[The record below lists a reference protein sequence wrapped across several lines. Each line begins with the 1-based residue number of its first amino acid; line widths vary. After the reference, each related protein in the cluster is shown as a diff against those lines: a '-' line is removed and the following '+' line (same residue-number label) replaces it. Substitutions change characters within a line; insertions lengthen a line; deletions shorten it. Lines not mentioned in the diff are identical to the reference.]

1 MDAGGGG
8 GGGRA
13 AAGGVDGGLVSDERP
28 GGTRLDFASNGQ
40 PGGGAEAS
48 EKHRAPDGRLV
59 EIRNVWADNLE
70 TEMVIIRD
78 LVEDYP
84 YVAMDTEFPGV
95 VARPVGDFNQPDFQY
110 QTLRCNVDML
120 KMIQLGLSF
129 ANEKGELPEDGCCTW
144 QFNFAFN
151 LSEDM
156 YAHDSIQLLKNSGID
171 FQGHERRGIDL
182 QDFGELLMT
191 SGLVLLPNVTW
202 LSFHSGYDFGYLIKL
217 LTCSNLPTQE
227 SDFFDLLQLYFPK
240 IYDIKYLVSSQDGFH
255 GGLNKLADDLK
266 VERIGPMHQAGSDSL
281 LTEQVFLKVADVY
294 FNGVANLDLGKSRG
308 KFAGQLYGYGGNQT
322 GIYRPGSN
330 NNNANNAKQNNN
342 NGGAGGAAAGGT
354 LPTAA
359 ATAAGEAAVAAAANS
374 GATVTSAGGGGSAA
388 TAAGTAAAT
397 AASTGATGDS
407 ATAAAA
413 ASGSSG

>member
-1 MDAGGGG
+1 MDTGGGG
-8 GGGRA
+8 GGG
-13 AAGGVDGGLVSDERP
+13 VDGGLASDERP

-40 PGGGAEAS
+40 PAGGAEGTVAS

-70 TEMVIIRD
+70 TEMVIIRE

-294 FNGVANLDLGKSRG
+294 FNGVANLDQGKSRG

-322 GIYRPGSN
+322 GIYS
-330 NNNANNAKQNNN
+330 
-342 NGGAGGAAAGGT
+342 
-354 LPTAA
+354 
-359 ATAAGEAAVAAAANS
+359 
-374 GATVTSAGGGGSAA
+374 GGGGGGGGGGKQRRHRDRCRRRRKHRHCCRDGHNNRRCDRSNRGQCNRHCRCLRFVGGGGGFDGGGDRG
-388 TAAGTAAAT
+388 AGERRQLLR
-397 AASTGATGDS
+397 GGFGYGQPDDL
-407 ATAAAA
+407 
-413 ASGSSG
+413 G

>member
-1 MDAGGGG
+1 
-8 GGGRA
+8 
-13 AAGGVDGGLVSDERP
+13 
-28 GGTRLDFASNGQ
+28 
-40 PGGGAEAS
+40 AS
-48 EKHRAPDGRLV
+48 EKHRAPDGRFV

-156 YAHDSIQLLKNSGID
+156 YAHDSIELLKNSGID

-294 FNGVANLDLGKSRG
+294 FNGVANLDRGKSHG

-322 GIYRPGSN
+322 GIYRLGSN
-330 NNNANNAKQNNN
+330 NSNANNAKQNNN

-354 LPTAA
+354 LPA
-359 ATAAGEAAVAAAANS
+359 
-374 GATVTSAGGGGSAA
+374 
-388 TAAGTAAAT
+388 
-397 AASTGATGDS
+397 
-407 ATAAAA
+407 
-413 ASGSSG
+413 

>member
-1 MDAGGGG
+1 MDTGGGG

-28 GGTRLDFASNGQ
+28 GGTRLDFESNGQ
-40 PGGGAEAS
+40 PARGADAS

-70 TEMVIIRD
+70 TEMVIIRE

-129 ANEKGELPEDGCCTW
+129 ANENGELPEDGCCTW

-294 FNGVANLDLGKSRG
+294 FNGVANLDRGKSRG

-322 GIYRPGSN
+322 GIYRPGSIN
-330 NNNANNAKQNNN
+330 NNASNANNAKQNNN
-342 NGGAGGAAAGGT
+342 NGGAGGAAAGGI
-354 LPTAA
+354 LP
-359 ATAAGEAAVAAAANS
+359 
-374 GATVTSAGGGGSAA
+374 
-388 TAAGTAAAT
+388 
-397 AASTGATGDS
+397 
-407 ATAAAA
+407 
-413 ASGSSG
+413 